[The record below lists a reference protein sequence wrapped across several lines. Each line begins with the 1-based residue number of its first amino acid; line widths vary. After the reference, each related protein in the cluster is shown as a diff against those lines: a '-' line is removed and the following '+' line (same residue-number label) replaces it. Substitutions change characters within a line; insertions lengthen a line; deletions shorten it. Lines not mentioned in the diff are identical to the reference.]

1 MNLYLTIYIVC
12 CGITIFVMEI
22 SANPLET
29 NIDPLGSRDSNKGIL
44 SYNKQNREKQ
54 KMDFYM
60 FYINSV
66 IPINTAINIIR
77 KN

>member
-44 SYNKQNREKQ
+44 SYNKQNREK
-54 KMDFYM
+54 
-60 FYINSV
+60 
-66 IPINTAINIIR
+66 
-77 KN
+77 